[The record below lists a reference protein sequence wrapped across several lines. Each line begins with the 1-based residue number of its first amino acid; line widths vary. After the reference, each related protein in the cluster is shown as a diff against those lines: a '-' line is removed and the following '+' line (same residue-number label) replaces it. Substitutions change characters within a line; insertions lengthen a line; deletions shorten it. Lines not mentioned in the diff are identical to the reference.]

1 MPSEHANPAGGKKS
15 REAVIHSALK
25 LFNMSGY
32 DGTSVRAIAA
42 DAGVNL
48 ALVSYYFGGKQG
60 LLEYLMSSFFEG
72 YLNELEDA
80 GQDAAV
86 SGQQAVGRLV
96 YIADRLITYQQK
108 YFYLSRFCHREMTL
122 DNQLV
127 RELMSSYLMK
137 EKYLLIG
144 IFEELLPDAATDPQA
159 AEFAVLQYRDLVIMP
174 FLQPQF
180 LREVFFLRPS
190 EPSFRINYLRYIS
203 QWAEQVTCKGKKS
216 DSPRNQLSR

>member
-1 MPSEHANPAGGKKS
+1 MATEQVNPGSGRKS
-15 REAVIHSALK
+15 KEAVIHSALK

-32 DGTSVRAIAA
+32 DGTSVRAIAK

-60 LLEYLMSSFFEG
+60 LLEYLMSAFFEG
-72 YLNELEDA
+72 YLQELE
-80 GQDAAV
+80 
-86 SGQQAVGRLV
+86 QAERDSASKKDTCDRLV
-96 YIADRLITYQQK
+96 YIADMLITYQQK
-108 YFYLSRFCHREMTL
+108 FFYLSRFCHREMTL

-137 EKYLLIG
+137 EKYVLIRL
-144 IFEELLPDAATDPQA
+144 FEKILPDAAMDPSA
-159 AEFAVLQYRDLVIMP
+159 AEFAVLQYRDLIIMP

-190 EPSFRINYLRYIS
+190 EPSFRINYLHYIS
-203 QWAEQVTCKGKKS
+203 RWAK
-216 DSPRNQLSR
+216 QLTGQRKETGELRSQPNR

>member
-86 SGQQAVGRLV
+86 SGKQAGDRLV
-96 YIADRLITYQQK
+96 FIADRLITYQQK

-137 EKYLLIG
+137 EKYLLIE
-144 IFEELLPDAATDPQA
+144 IFEEILPDAATDPQA
-159 AEFAVLQYRDLVIMP
+159 AEFTVLQYRDLVIMP

-203 QWAEQVTCKGKKS
+203 QWAEQVTQVEKES
-216 DSPRNQLSR
+216 DGSRNQLSK